1 MLLYLS
7 RLLMFHK
14 YDLSWKWYIL
24 VLSAPLFLTVLA
36 VFLLPESARFLGALG
51 KFEKVDKILMK
62 IGREN
67 RTGLPEGNLSRASL
81 CSSTDG
87 EVEMRTATFKDL
99 FSGGNLVTTIL
110 LSIIWFAA
118 GFSYYGI
125 VLLVPL
131 LNTRKDANIPRCHPL
146 TSSAY
151 GDLIW
156 TGFAELPGTIIVFY
170 ALEYF
175 GRKKSL
181 ICQFIIAGC
190 SLIPLFFDLPTAA
203 NFTGIL
209 IGRATC
215 QGIISALVIYTPEV
229 YPTFLRGKGI
239 GVANMFFRT
248 GGMVTPFFSQVTVE
262 HYFELTIAIYVGFC
276 FAAAICSIA
285 LPKETQGTELEH

>member
-1 MLLYLS
+1 MLYEY
-7 RLLMFHK
+7 H
-14 YDLSWKWYIL
+14 LSWKWYLL

-51 KFEKVDKILMK
+51 KFEKVDKILMN

-81 CSSTDG
+81 CSSTGG

-118 GFSYYGI
+118 GFSYYGL

-131 LNTRKDANIPRCHPL
+131 LNTRKVANISRCRPL
-146 TSSAY
+146 TLSSY
-151 GDLIW
+151 GDLMW

-170 ALEYF
+170 ALEHF
-175 GRKKSL
+175 GRKKSITCL
-181 ICQFIIAGC
+181 FIIAGC
-190 SLIPLFFDLPTAA
+190 SLIQFFFDVSTAV
-203 NFTGIL
+203 NFAGIL

-215 QGIISALVIYTPEV
+215 QGIVSALVIYTPEV
-229 YPTFLRGKGI
+229 YPTFLRGKGV
-239 GVANMFFRT
+239 GMTNVFFRA
-248 GGMVTPFFSQVTVE
+248 GSMITPFVSQVTVE
-262 HYFELTIAIYVGFC
+262 QYFGLTITIYI
-276 FAAAICSIA
+276 AAFFIGAICSVA

>member
-1 MLLYLS
+1 MLY
-7 RLLMFHK
+7 K
-14 YDLSWKWYIL
+14 YDLSWKWYLL
-24 VLSAPLFLTVLA
+24 VLSAPLFLTVLT

-87 EVEMRTATFKDL
+87 EVEMRTAKFKDL
-99 FSGGNLVTTIL
+99 FSGGNVVTTIL

-125 VLLVPL
+125 VLFVPL
-131 LNTRKDANIPRCHPL
+131 LNTKKDANMPRCDPL
-146 TSSAY
+146 TLSDY
-151 GDLIW
+151 RDLMW

-175 GRKKSL
+175 GRKKTL
-181 ICQFIIAGC
+181 ICLFILAGC
-190 SLIPLFFDLPTAA
+190 SLIPFFFDVSIAVNFAA
-203 NFTGIL
+203 IL

-215 QGIISALVIYTPEV
+215 QGIVSTLVIYTPEV

-239 GVANMFFRT
+239 GVTNVLFRT
-248 GGMVTPFFSQVTVE
+248 GAMVTPFFSQVTVE
-262 HYFELTIAIYVGFC
+262 QYFGLTITIYVGC
-276 FAAAICSIA
+276 FFFGAICSVV